1 MKIRNL
7 FTLCL
12 IAISFCF
19 NTLYAKKVDV
29 SQAKQVAVSFYTE
42 RYNAFY
48 HTSLKTASVTETFTI
63 NDNANTDFYIFN
75 MSNGGFVM
83 VAANDVVSPVLGYS
97 FQGIYNENNVPVQF
111 VDLMNNY
118 KQQISSDVAAGLSS
132 TPQIEADW
140 KHLSKTSG
148 EIASVKN
155 TLTSSLVTVGPLC
168 SSTWDQSCCYNMF
181 CPYDVTSPSGYCD
194 HVPTG
199 CVATAMAQEMFYY
212 GYPLHGTGSNSYTAG
227 SYGTQ
232 SANFGA
238 TNYNWNAMTNVCTGT
253 DSAIAKL
260 IYQCGVSVDMDYGPT
275 GSGANMFTCLN
286 SLKNNFNYTTATSAN
301 KSSYTQAA
309 WDTLMASELT
319 AKRPMIYS
327 GDDPTEGGHAWIC
340 DGYQFNGAIYY
351 FHFNWGWSGSSDGY
365 YLTSLL
371 NPEGMDFSEDNQII
385 YNVYPPTGYPYYCP
399 GTTTTLTSTVG
410 TFDDG
415 SGPLANYQNSDNCS
429 WLIKPNCI
437 SHINLSFDNFSTTT
451 GDVLTI
457 YNGADASAP
466 VLHTYTGIDTG
477 SALPAAI
484 SSTSPEVFLTFNT
497 SASGATSSGWK
508 ISYTSTIDFCSG
520 NKTLTAPSDTFSN
533 GSGTCN
539 YATNTN
545 CKWTIEPDSATS
557 VTLHF
562 LDFNTIPT
570 TDVVKVTDNAGDLL
584 ATYSGSAIPA
594 DVTSSTGQM
603 LIEFQT
609 NPTTTAPGWTACYT
623 STKPSG
629 VEEYNSIK
637 NLAAYPNP
645 VTSML
650 HVSFNVKGSD
660 QATLNIYSLTGQ
672 IVYTQ
677 DVNCINGSFSRDIDI
692 SSFAKGI
699 YNLRILTSKESVNKK
714 IIVE

>member
-7 FTLCL
+7 FVLCL

-19 NTLYAKKVDV
+19 NSLYAKKVDV
-29 SQAKQVAVSFYTE
+29 NQAKQVAINSYTE
-42 RYNAFY
+42 KYNAFY
-48 HTSLKTASVTETFTI
+48 HTSLKAASVTETFTI

-83 VAANDVVSPVLGYS
+83 VAANDIVSPVLGYS
-97 FQGIYNENNVPVQF
+97 FQGIYNENNVPVQL

-118 KQQISSDVAAGLSS
+118 KKQITSDVAAELSS
-132 TPQIEADW
+132 TPQIDADW
-140 KHLSKTSG
+140 ARLNKTASEFASAKGILSAT
-148 EIASVKN
+148 
-155 TLTSSLVTVGPLC
+155 VTVGPLC

-181 CPYDVTSPSGYCD
+181 CPYDVTSPAGYCD

-212 GYPLHGTGSNSYTAG
+212 GYPLQGIGSNSYTAG

-238 TNYNWNAMTNVCTGT
+238 TNYNWHAMTNSCSGT
-253 DSAIAKL
+253 DSSIATL
-260 IYQCGVSVDMDYGPT
+260 IYQCGVSVNMNYGPT
-275 GSGANMFTCLN
+275 GSGASMYTCLS
-286 SLKNNFNYTTATSAN
+286 SLKNHFNYTAVTSAN
-301 KSSYTQAA
+301 KSSYMQAA
-309 WDTLMASELT
+309 WDTLMATELN
-319 AKRPMIYS
+319 ASRPMIYS

-371 NPEGMDFSEDNQII
+371 NPEGMNFSEDNQII
-385 YNVYPPTGYPYYCP
+385 YDIYPPTSYPYCSS
-399 GTTTTLTSTVG
+399 TTTTLTSHVG

-415 SGPLANYQNSDNCS
+415 SGPLTNYKNNDNCS
-429 WLIKPNCI
+429 WLIAPSCVN
-437 SHINLSFDNFSTTT
+437 HINLSFDNFSTTT

-457 YNGADASAP
+457 YNGPDASAP
-466 VLHTYTGIDTG
+466 VLHSYSGIDTG

-497 SASGATSSGWK
+497 SAAGATSSGWK
-508 ISYTSTIDFCSG
+508 ISYTTTTEFCSG
-520 NKTLTAPSDTFSN
+520 NKALTAPSDTFSN

-545 CKWTIEPDSATS
+545 CKWTIEPDSAIS

-562 LDFNTIPT
+562 LNFNTVPT
-570 TDVVKVTDNAGDLL
+570 TDIVKITDDNGTVL
-584 ATYSGSAIPA
+584 ASYSGNAIPA
-594 DVTSSTGQM
+594 DVTSNTGKM
-603 LIEFQT
+603 LILFTT
-609 NPTTTAPGWTACYT
+609 NPTTTAPGWTASYT
-623 STKPSG
+623 SIKPTG

-637 NLAAYPNP
+637 NLTVFPNP
-645 VTSML
+645 ANNLL

-677 DVNCINGSFSRDIDI
+677 DVNCINSSFSRDIDI
-692 SSFAKGI
+692 SGFAKGI